1 MTSPL
6 RTIHVVAAVITGS
19 ASDGVGWHE
28 VTDLDAAR
36 SIVDALAKAH
46 AA

>member
-1 MTSPL
+1 MTVDVGVRL
-6 RTIHVVAAVITGS
+6 GS
-19 ASDGVGWHE
+19 ASDGVGGHE